1 LGRRNIMATLTGN
14 KPKDTYKG
22 LIKTSDNQEVT
33 GAVNL
38 TDGNGNVLP
47 INISPTEVRING
59 EKSSFVYNQTVAE
72 ETWTVNHGMGKRPSV
87 TTVDTTERIVVGEVN
102 YIDNETLVITFKYPF
117 KGKVYLN

>member
-1 LGRRNIMATLTGN
+1 MATLTGN

-33 GAVNL
+33 GSVNL

-47 INISPTEVRING
+47 INVSRTEVKING
-59 EKSSFVYNQTVAE
+59 EKSSFVYNQAVAE
-72 ETWTVNHGMGKRPSV
+72 VSWTVNHNMGKRPSV
-87 TTVDTTERIVVGEVN
+87 TTVDTTDRIVIGEVN
-102 YIDNETLVITFKYPF
+102 YLDNETLVITFKYPF